1 VGVLARPLHDSV
13 LVDTLS
19 KGAPDPEPALVLA
32 THVQDGNSPLRLMA
46 KRMFDVVLA
55 LVLIVMTLPTMIAV
69 ALAILVSARGPILFH
84 QARVGRAGIPFRILK
99 FRTMANGAEK
109 ILYADGELHGKYLN
123 SNHKLPTTIDHR
135 LIRIG
140 RWLRLTSLDELPQ
153 LFNVLGGSMSLVGPR
168 PVTPPE
174 LTHYG
179 AHLAAFLSVK
189 PGITGPWQVGG
200 RNDIGYPERVRIDV
214 QYANTWTIHSDV
226 LILLKTVGAVI
237 RQRGAI

>member
-1 VGVLARPLHDSV
+1 V
-13 LVDTLS
+13 LVGSPLLP
-19 KGAPDPEPALVLA
+19 GASDPEPALVLA
-32 THVQDGNSPLRLMA
+32 TPVHDISGASPRRLLG

-55 LVLIVMTLPTMIAV
+55 LVLIVITLPIMIAV
-69 ALAILVSARGPILFH
+69 ALAIFVSARGPILFH
-84 QARVGRAGIPFRILK
+84 QLRVGRSGRPFRILK
-99 FRTMANGAEK
+99 FRTMATSAEL
-109 ILYADGELHGKYLN
+109 ILYADCELHWKYVN
-123 SNHKLPTTIDHR
+123 FNYKLPTTLDHR

-168 PVTPPE
+168 PVTSPE

-179 AHLAAFLSVK
+179 THLAAFLSVK

-200 RNDIGYPERVRIDV
+200 RNDVGYPERARIDV
-214 QYANTWTIHSDV
+214 QYANTWTVHSDV

-237 RQRGAI
+237 RQKGAI